1 MNLILYAACLLSGL
15 AYAQLKSMI
24 QDPVFPQVHRFC
36 FSAFQNGLRF
46 PRRFYFLAAIGSDLH
61 NHLKSLSH
69 LFSSSQLVLN
79 KHILA
84 SILHATV
91 RWVGRIH
98 GTWLHGKY
106 RVYVSLPQSSHGLR
120 RIQFFEL
127 LIQCYFLYL
136 FRIVPLNTEKTSVT
150 PDVLRV

>member
-1 MNLILYAACLLSGL
+1 MSKTCFDCLDEIVFFFALLMEPSLDARFVHQPVCVGFRNCPPLSLPIPSSKLLCTWFCEMNLILYAACLLSGF
-15 AYAQLKSMI
+15 AYAKLKSMI

-79 KHILA
+79 KNILA

-91 RWVGRIH
+91 RWV
-98 GTWLHGKY
+98 
-106 RVYVSLPQSSHGLR
+106 
-120 RIQFFEL
+120 
-127 LIQCYFLYL
+127 
-136 FRIVPLNTEKTSVT
+136 
-150 PDVLRV
+150 